1 MWGVDLL
8 KVKFAKEEIFI
19 IEIKKMQL
27 AGDKES
33 PLLKQGVNLC
43 QVDLS
48 GEHCTWST
56 NYLVLNSCGL
66 IITAA
71 AAVKVVVVIV
81 AVTYISRSR

>member
-33 PLLKQGVNLC
+33 PLLKQGVNLR
-43 QVDLS
+43 QFDLS
-48 GEHCTWST
+48 GEHCT
-56 NYLVLNSCGL
+56 
-66 IITAA
+66 
-71 AAVKVVVVIV
+71 
-81 AVTYISRSR
+81 